1 MALKQQMKQ
10 ALGMTMTP
18 QLQQAIKIL
27 QMSVIELQQE
37 ISGALVENPCLEE
50 ATGDDSSDGLQEAA
64 AVVTPEDSNEFDQK
78 ASSSE
83 GAADFDF
90 GNLGGD
96 DRFYRSTRNTSL
108 DEIPSYEQVLSRP
121 QTLFDHLVWQ
131 WRLGDSDPE
140 QDLIAE
146 EIIGNIN
153 EDGYLASSVDEIAER
168 LKVDKSEVQAA
179 LYRIQRFD
187 PPGVGATSLQECLL
201 IQAEILGEDEEVEQ
215 IIEKHLPELETKN
228 YQAISKKMNLP
239 LHRVVEL
246 SKVIHGM
253 EPKPGRSFH
262 SGEAQYFVPD
272 VYVVNVGGTLMVVLN
287 EDGLPRL
294 KVSTEYKEQLETGM
308 LKEETKT
315 FVREKLRG
323 ATWLLKSIYQR
334 QRTIFRV
341 TESIVARQRD
351 FFDKGPEHLK
361 PMILKDVADEL
372 ELHESTISR
381 VTTNKFVH
389 TPHGIYELKYF
400 FNSAIKRSD
409 GGDDLASVS
418 VKQKIK
424 DIVSKE
430 DPKRPLSDQELVEML
445 KAEKIE
451 IARRTVAKYREALA
465 ILPSSKRK
473 KYF

>member
-10 ALGMTMTP
+10 GMGMTMTP

-37 ISGALVENPCLEE
+37 IGNALVENPCLEE
-50 ATGDDSSDGLQEAA
+50 STGDDSSDGLQKVASNA
-64 AVVTPEDSNEFDQK
+64 PEDSNEFDQK

-83 GAADFDF
+83 SAGDFDF
-90 GNLGGD
+90 GNLSGE

-121 QTLFDHLVWQ
+121 QTLFDHLMWQ
-131 WRLGDSDPE
+131 WRLGTFTPE
-140 QDLIAE
+140 EDAIAE
-146 EIIGNIN
+146 EIIGNLN
-153 EDGYLASSVDEIAER
+153 EDGYLVLSVEEIAEQFKTDVSDVNAT
-168 LKVDKSEVQAA
+168 LFK
-179 LYRIQRFD
+179 IQRFD
-187 PPGVGATSLQECLL
+187 PPGVGARNLQECLL
-201 IQAEILGEDEEVEQ
+201 IQSEILSEDEEVEQ
-215 IIEKHLPELETKN
+215 IIEKHLPEMETKN
-228 YQAISKKMNLP
+228 YAAISKKMNLP

-246 SKVIHGM
+246 CKVIHSM

-262 SGEAQYFVPD
+262 IGDAQYFVPD
-272 VYVVNVGGTLMVVLN
+272 VYVVKVGPEYMVVLN

-294 KVSTEYKEQLETGM
+294 KVSTEYKEQLDTGM
-308 LKEETKT
+308 LKEDTKT

-341 TESIVARQRD
+341 TESILARQKD
-351 FFDKGPEHLK
+351 FFDQGPEHLK

-372 ELHESTISR
+372 GLHESTISR
-381 VTTNKFVH
+381 VTTNKYAH
-389 TPHGIYELKYF
+389 TPHGIFELKYF

-409 GGDDLASVS
+409 GGDDLASAS
-418 VKQKIK
+418 VKEKIK
-424 DIVSKE
+424 EIISRE
-430 DPKRPLSDQELVEML
+430 DPKRPLSDQEIVEML
-445 KAEKIE
+445 KSDKIE

>member
-10 ALGMTMTP
+10 SMGMTMTP

-37 ISGALVENPCLEE
+37 IGNALIENPCLEE
-50 ATGDDSSDGLQEAA
+50 ATGDEGPDEHKEAA
-64 AVVTPEDSNEFDQK
+64 QVSVEDGNEFDAK
-78 ASSSE
+78 ASTSDGASE
-83 GAADFDF
+83 FDF
-90 GNLGGD
+90 GALSGE

-121 QTLFDHLVWQ
+121 QTLYDHLIWQ
-131 WRLGDSDPE
+131 WRLSTSTPE
-140 QDLIAE
+140 QTNVAE
-146 EIIGNIN
+146 ELIGNFN
-153 EDGYLASSVDEIAER
+153 EDGYFVATAEEIAEQ
-168 LKVDKSEVQAA
+168 LKVDVAEVNAV
-179 LYRIQRFD
+179 LFRIQRFD
-187 PPGVGATSLQECLL
+187 PPGVGARNLQECLL

-215 IIEKHLPELETKN
+215 IIENHLPELETKN
-228 YQAISKKMNLP
+228 YASISKKTGLP

-246 SKVIHGM
+246 CKVIHNM
-253 EPKPGRSFH
+253 EPKPGRSYH
-262 SGEAQYFVPD
+262 TSEPQYFVPD
-272 VYVVNVGGTLMVVLN
+272 VYVVKVGGKFMVILN

-294 KVSTEYKEQLETGM
+294 KVSTDYKEQLDTGM
-308 LKEETKT
+308 LKEESKT

-341 TESIVARQRD
+341 TESILQRQKD
-351 FFDKGPEHLK
+351 FFDKGPEHLH

-372 ELHESTISR
+372 SLHESTISR

-389 TPHGIYELKYF
+389 TPHGIFELKYF
-400 FNSAIKRSD
+400 FNSGIKRSD
-409 GGDDLASVS
+409 GGDDLASAS

-424 DIVSKE
+424 DIIGRE
-430 DPKRPLSDQELVEML
+430 DPKRPLSDQEIVEML
-445 KAEKIE
+445 KADKIE

-473 KYF
+473 KFF